1 MQLEAGHLLGD
12 PLHVVSFIHDND
24 CVLIVD
30 LEVLPNLR
38 VYQVV
43 VRHQYQIGVLDT
55 SLLQVVW
62 TYYTC
67 LPYFVEILNI

>member
-12 PLHVVSFIHDND
+12 PLHVVSFIHNND

-30 LEVLPNLR
+30 LEVFPNLR
-38 VYQVV
+38 IDKVIVG
-43 VRHQYQIGVLDT
+43 HQNQIGVLDT

-67 LPYFVEILNI
+67 LPYFMEILNI